1 MMKCECEYVDGKV
14 TGLCGAHARLY
25 SDGVA
30 AETLR
35 LQRQLDLHDASLQK
49 WNAFYYRL
57 ENIFRTLRPRI
68 WQIIVDARQMEQT
81 S

>member
-1 MMKCECEYVDGKV
+1 MNCACEYVDGKV
-14 TGLCGAHARLY
+14 TGLCGAHFRVLQERV
-25 SDGVA
+25 D

-49 WNAFYYRL
+49 WDAFYYRL